1 MIMHRTKFIPLTTLL
16 LAVFLLFLSAADAYG
31 QLTITDR
38 TPTPQSTDVMGSDPI
53 EIEFSQDID
62 FSTVENSVFIHSSLS
77 GSASVEFEQIASN
90 RIRLIADCGYIAGE
104 VLSITVTTDLLS
116 DGGISLSSP
125 QQWRFTIQPEV
136 GSDRFTPSLYELSD
150 GSEPSAIQAV
160 DINNNTLTDL
170 VVINSNNT
178 EVTVLENQFHITG
191 EYLVRNTFET
201 GIDPEAGKTVSGEQ
215 TQLQIAS
222 LPSNSSITSADLNRN
237 GYADLVIA
245 ATLSNQLILL
255 RNRADGQLDFDIE
268 LIDTGDRP
276 VEVVAADMNNN
287 GHRDLVVAAAGSD
300 EMVVHYNNGDGTF
313 AAPISIGVGFVPL
326 SFVVDDINN
335 SGFPDILVALSGED
349 RVAGLINDGNG
360 SFSNEILIDDLPFT
374 PTFIL
379 SDNFTVDGM
388 GDDLPDIVLGSSDE
402 TEIYLY
408 ENTSGSF
415 ALLNTLSSGP
425 LTRPVFGVSADLDA
439 NGILDLVSSHFGSGN
454 LLLNLNT
461 TSGFGVQT
469 ILSNLSGPVGIT
481 SSDFNDDGS
490 VDLAVTN
497 QTTGEVTVFLN
508 DESRD
513 SCLGGNDLAFG
524 DVCVG
529 ESATEEIEV
538 TNFCPFPLEV
548 VVSIEG
554 DGFSTDVTGF
564 EIEPGG
570 VNSVPVTFAPQERG
584 PFEGAVTMVY
594 NRFCGVQM
602 EMEGVQFELSG
613 RGIESDLETPDEVVF
628 GDAMVGT
635 TEERTATILN
645 TGNTSVEL
653 ELAIESDENVF
664 AIESPG
670 NITLGPNQQSD
681 VLLSFTPDNIGDFD
695 GELVVTATSDCGVIE
710 YRILLTGTGTEP
722 ITELTL
728 PDLIDFGEVE
738 INLTESTEFQVANS
752 GNVDIEVEFQ
762 LQGQDPDVFEIPG
775 LQTYSIP
782 AGDQQT
788 ITMEFSPVNMIDYT
802 AELQVSGSSDFDDV
816 DYTVPV
822 RGIGIEPLPD
832 LIAVQIAA
840 ESISGDYLI
849 GQTYRFDASFRLDRD
864 EVINDPFDLVFLV
877 NGEELQRTRST
888 ETLNPG
894 DTRSF
899 TFEHAFNS
907 EGENTVQFVV
917 DPEDEIDESTT
928 ENNTV
933 STTIQIRRGNL
944 VVSPNP
950 FTPNSDGYN
959 DQVDFDFSQLGTA
972 SNPTVRIFSFNGRLV
987 HTLQNISSGS
997 ISWNGRDS
1005 SGNTLSPGVYLYV
1018 IEENNQLLGRGS
1030 ITLAL

>member
-335 SGFPDILVALSGED
+335 SSFPDILVALSGED

-469 ILSNLSGPVGIT
+469 ILSNLSGSVGIT

-538 TNFCPFPLEV
+538 TNC
-548 VVSIEG
+548 
-554 DGFSTDVTGF
+554 
-564 EIEPGG
+564 
-570 VNSVPVTFAPQERG
+570 
-584 PFEGAVTMVY
+584 
-594 NRFCGVQM
+594 
-602 EMEGVQFELSG
+602 
-613 RGIESDLETPDEVVF
+613 
-628 GDAMVGT
+628 
-635 TEERTATILN
+635 
-645 TGNTSVEL
+645 
-653 ELAIESDENVF
+653 
-664 AIESPG
+664 
-670 NITLGPNQQSD
+670 
-681 VLLSFTPDNIGDFD
+681 
-695 GELVVTATSDCGVIE
+695 
-710 YRILLTGTGTEP
+710 
-722 ITELTL
+722 
-728 PDLIDFGEVE
+728 
-738 INLTESTEFQVANS
+738 
-752 GNVDIEVEFQ
+752 
-762 LQGQDPDVFEIPG
+762 
-775 LQTYSIP
+775 
-782 AGDQQT
+782 
-788 ITMEFSPVNMIDYT
+788 
-802 AELQVSGSSDFDDV
+802 
-816 DYTVPV
+816 
-822 RGIGIEPLPD
+822 
-832 LIAVQIAA
+832 
-840 ESISGDYLI
+840 
-849 GQTYRFDASFRLDRD
+849 
-864 EVINDPFDLVFLV
+864 
-877 NGEELQRTRST
+877 
-888 ETLNPG
+888 
-894 DTRSF
+894 
-899 TFEHAFNS
+899 
-907 EGENTVQFVV
+907 
-917 DPEDEIDESTT
+917 
-928 ENNTV
+928 
-933 STTIQIRRGNL
+933 
-944 VVSPNP
+944 
-950 FTPNSDGYN
+950 
-959 DQVDFDFSQLGTA
+959 
-972 SNPTVRIFSFNGRLV
+972 
-987 HTLQNISSGS
+987 
-997 ISWNGRDS
+997 
-1005 SGNTLSPGVYLYV
+1005 
-1018 IEENNQLLGRGS
+1018 
-1030 ITLAL
+1030 